1 MLPGNFEGLLSYSG
15 KKLLLLYFSI
25 ISSFTVLCSD
35 ELVKYMQYVK
45 TLDYS
50 EEPNYTK
57 CKDFFVNALKANG
70 WKNDGKL
77 DFDAE
82 KPSAPK
88 RVCQKTYSLP
98 FLLSFYSRVLIS

>member
-1 MLPGNFEGLLSYSG
+1 MRL
-15 KKLLLLYFSI
+15 
-25 ISSFTVLCSD
+25 D
-35 ELVKYMQYVK
+35 ELVKFMQYVK

-88 RVCQKTYSLP
+88 RVCQKTYNLSL
-98 FLLSFYSRVLIS
+98 LVSFYSRGYILDQKDSRYFAAIQWK